1 MLWGGMVVINL
12 LRHPKTFPTLLILLD
27 ILAAINY
34 ARVGN
39 VKSMVYWLAA
49 GTLSYCV
56 TW

>member
-1 MLWGGMVVINL
+1 MINL

-27 ILAAINY
+27 ILAAIKY